1 MGEIYSVNGL
11 VPENIYYN
19 GADADSVWQNGE
31 MVWERGAA
39 HSHYRIDFPR
49 QGISETFGDYGDRVR
64 DSYPEYDM
72 TKNSGVTTVLF
83 GTIGKPAYT
92 AEGAVIPW
100 AAYKPSNSSITLSV
114 GPDIYDDFYYV
125 VDMVVITDH
134 KLPRLAINF
143 AGNGKGN
150 FQADDA
156 VTVEIKA
163 DGLVWLIDG
172 DEVNSKGSVNVEE
185 IARNLNTT
193 MFPVHVTCID
203 GELRVFTDFLPDIDV
218 PKHTTTTTL
227 EVNAEDVDKKGGR
240 LCRMEFYGNS
250 DADMTAPPAI
260 FSMESWTGRQARVK
274 SPAWNHKENRWK
286 NVMKQTI
293 TESGVYDCPEG
304 YHVGY
309 GVAYGAGGS
318 GSVHSSASSSRY
330 GHGGYSGTASPVI
343 IDPREGSFTVEC
355 GVGGAPVVG
364 KNSSTSG
371 NPGGATK
378 IYAADKELASAG
390 GGEGGES
397 SPSTAGGQD
406 VSDFDFWGR
415 HWVGAKGG
423 ASSTR
428 SSDGE
433 PGEVLGGGGGG
444 GRAAY
449 SSSNRRPSGK
459 GGDGGVVICWV
470 EE

>member
-1 MGEIYSVNGL
+1 MAEIYSVNGL

-49 QGISETFGDYGDRVR
+49 QGISETFSDYSSRVGDM
-64 DSYPEYDM
+64 YPDYDM
-72 TKNSGVTTVLF
+72 SSGLF
-83 GTIGKPAYT
+83 GSRTFFFKYLEDVPAYT
-92 AEGAVIPW
+92 AEDAVIPW
-100 AAYKPSNSSITLSV
+100 ASRKSADDYMKLAIA
-114 GPDIYDDFYYV
+114 PDTYGDFYYV
-125 VDMVVITDH
+125 IDVATLAGATLPKTLFKFSGMVSG
-134 KLPRLAINF
+134 LS
-143 AGNGKGN
+143 
-150 FQADDA
+150 QA
-156 VTVEIKA
+156 VRHVSVEINT
-163 DGLVWLIDG
+163 DGSVSLIDG
-172 DEVNSKGSVNVEE
+172 DGDQSKGSVDVSEM
-185 IARNLNTT
+185 ARDMNTALK
-193 MFPVHVTCID
+193 PIHVTYID
-203 GELRVFTDFLPDIDV
+203 GEFRMFTDFLPGNDI
-218 PKHTTTTTL
+218 PKHTTPTTL
-227 EVNAEDVDKKGGR
+227 EITAEDVGKKGGR
-240 LCRMEFYGNS
+240 SCTVEFEGI
-250 DADMTAPPAI
+250 TEVPPGI
-260 FSMESWTGRQARVK
+260 VSMESWSGRQARVK

-286 NVMKQTI
+286 NVMMQTI

-309 GVAYGAGGS
+309 GMAYGAGGS
-318 GSVHSSASSSRY
+318 GSVHSSASSSKY
-330 GHGGYSGTASPVI
+330 GHGGYSGTTSPVI

-355 GVGGAPVVG
+355 GVGGAPVVD

-371 NPGGATK
+371 NPGSATK

-397 SPSTAGGQD
+397 SSSTAGGQD
-406 VSDFDFWGR
+406 VSDFDYWGR